1 MLSLYIVCVLLI
13 PGKLGLQND
22 VEDTTTICK
31 KSSYYHHF
39 LHCAITLHGQ
49 EENAIT
55 LWMEVIG
62 DYTKA
67 YCIPA
72 MKHCLARLSQSSR
85 QFLDKIPHTL
95 RDI

>member
-22 VEDTTTICK
+22 IEDTTTICK

-55 LWMEVIG
+55 L
-62 DYTKA
+62 
-67 YCIPA
+67 
-72 MKHCLARLSQSSR
+72 
-85 QFLDKIPHTL
+85 
-95 RDI
+95 